1 MKNHHKAFKSAVI
14 VMAVF
19 FLFIAPVHDAM
30 LQSPPVE
37 LYTLF
42 EVDNDIDAD
51 GNETCSEF
59 ICTTF
64 EKMLLIRS
72 EPKP

>member
-1 MKNHHKAFKSAVI
+1 MKKSLTAAVI
-14 VMAVF
+14 VLAAF

-30 LQSPPVE
+30 IQTPPVE

-42 EVDNDIDAD
+42 EVDNDNDA
-51 GNETCSEF
+51 GGAETCSEF
-59 ICTTF
+59 ICCTF
-64 EKMLLIRS
+64 EKMLLIRD